1 MTAPDVLKADLASTR
16 SLTIDLDGTLVDTI
30 FDLHQACN
38 AMLAELALPDRSVG
52 EIARFVGRGTH
63 QLVRRCLSDELS
75 GNEPDAELF
84 ETGLAAYLKHYTHI
98 NGKHAR
104 VYAGVKE
111 GLAAL
116 QTAGYPMGVVTNKPL
131 KFTLPL
137 LEATGLAP
145 YFKAV
150 IGGDS
155 TPHKKPAPDPIIAA
169 CLEMDVSLI
178 HNLHVGDSGNDIQAA
193 RAADCLAAGVNYG
206 YAEGYPIDAS
216 QCDVIVGSL
225 AELAAMLPAMPNI
238 GQTRAH

>member
-1 MTAPDVLKADLASTR
+1 MVSPQHPLTATR
-16 SLTIDLDGTLVDTI
+16 SLTIDLDGTLVDTVQ
-30 FDLHQACN
+30 DLHQACN
-38 AMLAELALPDRSVG
+38 AMLAELERPDRSVE
-52 EIARFVGRGTH
+52 EIARFVGRGT
-63 QLVRRCLSDELS
+63 QTLVRRCLTDDAT
-75 GNEPDAELF
+75 GVEPDAELF
-84 ETGLAAYLKHYTHI
+84 ENGLNAYLKHYAHI
-98 NGKHAR
+98 NGKHAK

-116 QTAGYPMGVVTNKPL
+116 LAAGYPMGVVTNKPV

-137 LEATGLAP
+137 LQATGLMP

-193 RAADCLAAGVNYG
+193 RAADCFAAGVSYG
-206 YAEGYPIDAS
+206 YAEGYPLDAS
-216 QCDVIVGSL
+216 QCDVIVDSL
-225 AELAAMLPAMPNI
+225 AELAAMLPPRI
-238 GQTRAH
+238 Y

>member
-1 MTAPDVLKADLASTR
+1 MTPLQQVLQSTR

-30 FDLHQACN
+30 LDLHQACN
-38 AMLAELALPDRSVG
+38 AMLAELERPDRSVE
-52 EIARFVGRGTH
+52 EIARFVGRGTNT
-63 QLVRRCLSDELS
+63 LVRRCLTDDVT
-75 GNEPDAELF
+75 GQEPGAELF
-84 ETGLAAYLKHYTHI
+84 ENGLSAYLKHYTHI
-98 NGKHAR
+98 NGKHAK

-116 QTAGYPMGVVTNKPL
+116 LAAGYPMGVVTNKPVR
-131 KFTLPL
+131 FTLPL
-137 LEATGLAP
+137 LQATGLAP

-193 RAADCLAAGVNYG
+193 RAADCFAAGVSYG
-206 YAEGYPIDAS
+206 YAEGYPIDPS
-216 QCDVIVGSL
+216 HCDVMVGSL
-225 AELAAMLPAMPNI
+225 AELAGMLPPRI
-238 GQTRAH
+238 Y

>member
-1 MTAPDVLKADLASTR
+1 MTALKHVLDSTR

-30 FDLHQACN
+30 LDLHQACN
-38 AMLAELALPDRSVG
+38 AMLAELERADRSVE
-52 EIARFVGRGTH
+52 EIARFVGRGT
-63 QLVRRCLSDELS
+63 QTLVRRCLTDDVT
-75 GNEPDAELF
+75 GQEPDAELF
-84 ETGLAAYLKHYTHI
+84 ENGLNAYLKHYAHV
-98 NGKHAR
+98 NGKHAK

-116 QTAGYPMGVVTNKPL
+116 LAAGYPMGVVTNKPV

-137 LEATGLAP
+137 LQATGLMP

-193 RAADCLAAGVNYG
+193 RAADCFAAGVSYG
-206 YAEGYPIDAS
+206 YAEGYPLDAS
-216 QCDVIVGSL
+216 QCDVIVDSL
-225 AELAAMLPAMPNI
+225 AELAAMLPPRI
-238 GQTRAH
+238 Y

>member
-1 MTAPDVLKADLASTR
+1 MTALKHVLDSTR

-30 FDLHQACN
+30 LDLHQACN
-38 AMLAELALPDRSVG
+38 AMLAELERQDRSVE
-52 EIARFVGRGTH
+52 EIARFVGRGTNT
-63 QLVRRCLSDELS
+63 LVRRCLTDDAT
-75 GNEPDAELF
+75 GVEPDAELF
-84 ETGLAAYLKHYTHI
+84 ENGLNAYLKHYAHI
-98 NGKHAR
+98 NGKHAK

-116 QTAGYPMGVVTNKPL
+116 LAAGYPMGVVTNKPV

-137 LEATGLAP
+137 LQATGLMP

-193 RAADCLAAGVNYG
+193 RAADCFAAGVSYG
-206 YAEGYPIDAS
+206 YAEGYPLDAS
-216 QCDVIVGSL
+216 QCDVIVDSL
-225 AELAAMLPAMPNI
+225 AELAAMLPPRI
-238 GQTRAH
+238 Y

>member
-1 MTAPDVLKADLASTR
+1 MSQALAAVR

-30 FDLHQACN
+30 LDLHQACN
-38 AMLAELALPDRSVG
+38 AMLAELERPDRSVD
-52 EIARFVGRGTH
+52 EIAHFVGRGTNS
-63 QLVRRCLSDELS
+63 LVRRCLTDDAT
-75 GNEPDAELF
+75 GAEPGAELF
-84 ETGLAAYLKHYTHI
+84 ETGLAAYLKHYTHT
-98 NGKHAR
+98 NGKHAK

-116 QTAGYPMGVVTNKPL
+116 QAAGYPMAVVTNKPV

-137 LEATGLAP
+137 LQAIGLAP
-145 YFKAV
+145 YFSAV

-169 CLEMDVSLI
+169 CLEMDVSLV

-206 YAEGYPIDAS
+206 YAEGYPIDPA

-225 AELAAMLPAMPNI
+225 AELAALLPAKL
-238 GQTRAH
+238 H

>member
-1 MTAPDVLKADLASTR
+1 MTALKHVLESTR

-30 FDLHQACN
+30 LDLHQACN
-38 AMLAELALPDRSVG
+38 AMLAELERQDRSVE
-52 EIARFVGRGTH
+52 EIARFVGRGTNT
-63 QLVRRCLSDELS
+63 LVRRCLTDDAT
-75 GNEPDAELF
+75 GVEPDAELF
-84 ETGLAAYLKHYTHI
+84 ENGLNAYLKHYAHI
-98 NGKHAR
+98 NGKHAK

-116 QTAGYPMGVVTNKPL
+116 LAAGYPMGVVTNKPV

-137 LEATGLAP
+137 LQATGLMP

-193 RAADCLAAGVNYG
+193 RAADCFAAGVSYG
-206 YAEGYPIDAS
+206 YAEGYPLDAS
-216 QCDVIVGSL
+216 QCDVIVDSL
-225 AELAAMLPAMPNI
+225 AELAAMLPPRI
-238 GQTRAH
+238 Y

>member
-1 MTAPDVLKADLASTR
+1 MTALKHVLESTR

-30 FDLHQACN
+30 LDLHQASN
-38 AMLAELALPDRSVG
+38 AMLAELERPDRSVE
-52 EIARFVGRGTH
+52 EIARFVGRGT
-63 QLVRRCLSDELS
+63 QTLVRRCLTDDAT
-75 GNEPDAELF
+75 GVEPDAELF
-84 ETGLAAYLKHYTHI
+84 ESGLNAYLKHYAHI
-98 NGKHAR
+98 NGKHAK

-116 QTAGYPMGVVTNKPL
+116 LAAGYPMGVVTNKPV

-137 LEATGLAP
+137 LQATGLMP

-193 RAADCLAAGVNYG
+193 RAADCFAAGVSYG
-206 YAEGYPIDAS
+206 YAEGYPLDAS
-216 QCDVIVGSL
+216 QCDVIVDSL
-225 AELAAMLPAMPNI
+225 AELAAMLPPRI
-238 GQTRAH
+238 F

>member
-1 MTAPDVLKADLASTR
+1 MTVLQHPLANTQ

-30 FDLHQACN
+30 LDLHQACN
-38 AMLAELALPDRSVG
+38 AMLAELELPDCTVE
-52 EIARFVGRGTH
+52 EIGRFVGRGTNT
-63 QLVRRCLSDELS
+63 LVRRCLTNDATGE
-75 GNEPDAELF
+75 EPDAELF
-84 ETGLAAYLKHYTHI
+84 ESGLAAYLKHYTHI
-98 NGKHAR
+98 NGKHAQ
-104 VYAGVKE
+104 VYSGVKE
-111 GLAAL
+111 GLVAL
-116 QTAGYPMGVVTNKPL
+116 QAAGYPMAVVTNKPV

-137 LEATGLAP
+137 LQATGLAP

-178 HNLHVGDSGNDIQAA
+178 YNLHVGDSGNDIQAA

-216 QCDVIVGSL
+216 QCDVTVSYTHL
-225 AELAAMLPAMPNI
+225 TLPTI
-238 GQTRAH
+238 YSV

>member
-1 MTAPDVLKADLASTR
+1 MTALKHVLDSTR

-30 FDLHQACN
+30 LDLHQASN
-38 AMLAELALPDRSVG
+38 AMLAELERPDRSVE
-52 EIARFVGRGTH
+52 EIARFVGRGT
-63 QLVRRCLSDELS
+63 QTLVRRCLTDDAT
-75 GNEPDAELF
+75 GVEPDAELF
-84 ETGLAAYLKHYTHI
+84 ENGLNAYLKHYAHI
-98 NGKHAR
+98 NGKHAK

-116 QTAGYPMGVVTNKPL
+116 LAAGYPMGVVTNKPV

-137 LEATGLAP
+137 LQATGLMP

-193 RAADCLAAGVNYG
+193 RAADCFAAGVSYG
-206 YAEGYPIDAS
+206 YAEGYPLDAS
-216 QCDVIVGSL
+216 QCDVIVDSL
-225 AELAAMLPAMPNI
+225 AELAAMLPPRI
-238 GQTRAH
+238 Y

>member
-1 MTAPDVLKADLASTR
+1 MTALKHVLESTR

-30 FDLHQACN
+30 LDLHQASN
-38 AMLAELALPDRSVG
+38 AMLAELERPDRSVE
-52 EIARFVGRGTH
+52 EIARFVGRGT
-63 QLVRRCLSDELS
+63 QTLVRRCLTDDAT
-75 GNEPDAELF
+75 GVEPDDELF
-84 ETGLAAYLKHYTHI
+84 ENGLNAYLKHYAHI
-98 NGKHAR
+98 NGKHAK

-116 QTAGYPMGVVTNKPL
+116 LAAGYPMGVVTNKPV

-137 LEATGLAP
+137 LQATGLMP

-193 RAADCLAAGVNYG
+193 RAADCFAAGVSYG
-206 YAEGYPIDAS
+206 YAEGYPLDAS
-216 QCDVIVGSL
+216 QCDVIVDSL
-225 AELAAMLPAMPNI
+225 AELAAMLPPRI
-238 GQTRAH
+238 Y

>member
-1 MTAPDVLKADLASTR
+1 MTALKHVLDSTR

-30 FDLHQACN
+30 LDLHQACN
-38 AMLAELALPDRSVG
+38 AMLAELERQDRSVE
-52 EIARFVGRGTH
+52 EIARFVGRGTNT
-63 QLVRRCLSDELS
+63 LVRRCLTDDAT
-75 GNEPDAELF
+75 GVEPDAELF
-84 ETGLAAYLKHYTHI
+84 ESGLNAYLKHYAHI
-98 NGKHAR
+98 NGKHAK

-116 QTAGYPMGVVTNKPL
+116 LAAGYPMGVVTNKPV

-137 LEATGLAP
+137 LQATGLMP

-193 RAADCLAAGVNYG
+193 RAADCFAAGVSYG
-206 YAEGYPIDAS
+206 YAEGYPLDAS
-216 QCDVIVGSL
+216 QCDVIVDSL
-225 AELAAMLPAMPNI
+225 AELAAMLPPRI
-238 GQTRAH
+238 Y

>member
-1 MTAPDVLKADLASTR
+1 MTVLKHVR

-30 FDLHQACN
+30 LDLHQACN
-38 AMLAELALPDRSVG
+38 AMLAELELADRSVE
-52 EIARFVGRGTH
+52 EISRFVGRGTNT
-63 QLVRRCLSDELS
+63 LVRRCLTDDAT
-75 GNEPDAELF
+75 GKEPDTDLF
-84 ETGLAAYLKHYTHI
+84 ENGLDAYLRHYTHI
-98 NGKHAR
+98 NGKHAK
-104 VYAGVKE
+104 VYDGVKE

-116 QTAGYPMGVVTNKPL
+116 QAAGYPMGVVTNKPV

-137 LEATGLAP
+137 LQATGLAP

-155 TPHKKPAPDPIIAA
+155 TPHKKPAPDPVIAA
-169 CLEMDVSLI
+169 CLEMDVSLV

-193 RAADCLAAGVNYG
+193 RAADCFAAGVNYG

-225 AELAAMLPAMPNI
+225 AELATMLPPLAN
-238 GQTRAH
+238 

>member
-1 MTAPDVLKADLASTR
+1 MTALKHVLESTR

-30 FDLHQACN
+30 LDLHQASN
-38 AMLAELALPDRSVG
+38 AMLAELERPDRSVE
-52 EIARFVGRGTH
+52 EIARFVGRGT
-63 QLVRRCLSDELS
+63 QTLVRRCLTDDLT
-75 GNEPDAELF
+75 GVEPDAELF
-84 ETGLAAYLKHYTHI
+84 ENGLNAYLKHYAHI
-98 NGKHAR
+98 NGKHAK

-116 QTAGYPMGVVTNKPL
+116 LAAGYPMGVVTNKPV

-137 LEATGLAP
+137 LQATGLMP

-193 RAADCLAAGVNYG
+193 RAADCFAAGVSYG
-206 YAEGYPIDAS
+206 YAEGYPLDAS
-216 QCDVIVGSL
+216 QCDVIVDSL
-225 AELAAMLPAMPNI
+225 AELAAMLPPRI
-238 GQTRAH
+238 Y

>member
-1 MTAPDVLKADLASTR
+1 MTALKHVLESTR

-30 FDLHQACN
+30 LDLHQASN
-38 AMLAELALPDRSVG
+38 AMLAELERPDRSVE
-52 EIARFVGRGTH
+52 EIARFVGRGT
-63 QLVRRCLSDELS
+63 QTLVRRCLTDDAT
-75 GNEPDAELF
+75 GVEPDAELF
-84 ETGLAAYLKHYTHI
+84 ENGLNAYLKHYAHI
-98 NGKHAR
+98 NGKHAK

-116 QTAGYPMGVVTNKPL
+116 LAAGYPMGVVTNKPV

-137 LEATGLAP
+137 LQATGLMP

-193 RAADCLAAGVNYG
+193 RAADCFAAGVSYG
-206 YAEGYPIDAS
+206 YAEGYPLDAS
-216 QCDVIVGSL
+216 QCDVIVDSL
-225 AELAAMLPAMPNI
+225 AELAAMLPPRI
-238 GQTRAH
+238 F

>member
-1 MTAPDVLKADLASTR
+1 MSQALATVR

-30 FDLHQACN
+30 LDLHQACN
-38 AMLAELALPDRSVG
+38 AMLAELEKPDRSVD
-52 EIARFVGRGTH
+52 EIARFVGRGTNV
-63 QLVRRCLSDELS
+63 LVRRCLTDDAT
-75 GNEPDAELF
+75 GQEPDNALF

-98 NGKHAR
+98 NGKHAKI
-104 VYAGVKE
+104 YPGVKE
-111 GLAAL
+111 GLAAM
-116 QTAGYPMGVVTNKPL
+116 QAAGYPMAVVTNKPV
-131 KFTLPL
+131 KFTIPL
-137 LEATGLAP
+137 LQAIGLAP

-169 CLEMDVSLI
+169 CLEMDVSLV

-206 YAEGYPIDAS
+206 YAEGYPIDPS

-225 AELAAMLPAMPNI
+225 AELATLLPAK
-238 GQTRAH
+238 RH

>member
-1 MTAPDVLKADLASTR
+1 MSQALSTVR

-30 FDLHQACN
+30 LDLHQACN
-38 AMLAELALPDRSVG
+38 AMLAELERPDRSVD
-52 EIARFVGRGTH
+52 EIARFVGRGTNS
-63 QLVRRCLSDELS
+63 LVRRCLTDDAT
-75 GNEPDAELF
+75 GAEPDAELF
-84 ETGLAAYLKHYTHI
+84 ETGLAAYLKHYTRI
-98 NGKHAR
+98 NGKHAK

-116 QTAGYPMGVVTNKPL
+116 QTAGYPMAVVTNKPV

-137 LEATGLAP
+137 LQAIGLAP
-145 YFKAV
+145 YFSAV

-169 CLEMDVSLI
+169 CLEMDVSLV

-206 YAEGYPIDAS
+206 YAEGYPIDPA

-225 AELAAMLPAMPNI
+225 AELAALLPAKL
-238 GQTRAH
+238 H

>member
-1 MTAPDVLKADLASTR
+1 MTALQDVLQSTR

-30 FDLHQACN
+30 LDLHQACN
-38 AMLAELALPDRSVG
+38 AMLAELERPDRSVE
-52 EIARFVGRGTH
+52 EIARFVGRGTNT
-63 QLVRRCLSDELS
+63 LVRRCLTDDVAGE
-75 GNEPDAELF
+75 EPDAEVF
-84 ETGLAAYLKHYTHI
+84 ENGLNAYLKHYTHI
-98 NGKHAR
+98 NGQHAK

-111 GLAAL
+111 GLATL
-116 QTAGYPMGVVTNKPL
+116 QAAGYPMAVVTNKPV

-137 LEATGLAP
+137 LQATGLAP

-169 CLEMDVSLI
+169 CLEMDVSLV

-193 RAADCLAAGVNYG
+193 RAADCFAAGVNYG

-225 AELAAMLPAMPNI
+225 AELAAMLPPR
-238 GQTRAH
+238 TY

>member
-1 MTAPDVLKADLASTR
+1 MTALKHVLESTR

-30 FDLHQACN
+30 LDLHQASN
-38 AMLAELALPDRSVG
+38 AMLAELERPDRSVE
-52 EIARFVGRGTH
+52 EIARFVGRGT
-63 QLVRRCLSDELS
+63 QTLVRRCLTDDAT
-75 GNEPDAELF
+75 GVEPDAELF
-84 ETGLAAYLKHYTHI
+84 ENGLNAYLKHYAHV
-98 NGKHAR
+98 NGKHAK

-116 QTAGYPMGVVTNKPL
+116 QAAGYPMGVVTNKPV

-137 LEATGLAP
+137 LQATGLMP

-193 RAADCLAAGVNYG
+193 RAADCFAAGVSYG
-206 YAEGYPIDAS
+206 YAEGYPLDAS
-216 QCDVIVGSL
+216 QCDVIVDSL
-225 AELAAMLPAMPNI
+225 AELAAMLPPRI
-238 GQTRAH
+238 F